1 MEERA
6 RVLVVDDEADTA
18 YMMKIVLE
26 HGGHRVLIAGSA
38 LEALDVI
45 MREEIDVVVTDLSM
59 KELDGIGLCA
69 RIRSARPGT
78 PVIIITAHANLDV
91 AIEAIRAGAYDF
103 VLKPVEAEKLSA
115 AVDRAADAR
124 SARTA
129 IEAAQSV
136 ASDGQSQN
144 VLGSS
149 AAIMRVQELVKR
161 IATSD
166 TSVLI
171 QGETGTGKELVA
183 RALHEAS
190 GARGAFIALN
200 SAAMPFN
207 LLESELFGH
216 ARGAFTDARTQR
228 SGLFLE
234 AENGTLFLDEI
245 GELPL
250 EVQPKLLRALQER
263 TVRPV
268 GSNAEIPFSARLV
281 VATNRNLEQDV
292 REKRF
297 REDLYYRI
305 NVIKVELPPLRER
318 GNDVIELAT
327 RFLLRQSERI
337 GKPRLKLGAD
347 AAQRLLEYPWP
358 GNVRELEN
366 CMEYAAVL
374 ARHHEVRITD
384 LPQKVRDY
392 RVVRVAPSNDVGEII
407 PIDEYER
414 RYVVNVIIQLGGNK
428 KRAAQRLG
436 MDRKTLYRK
445 LERWGVSANELSNK
459 RESAKVGVA
468 R

>member
-26 HGGHRVLIAGSA
+26 GGGHRVLVAGSA

-59 KELDGIGLCA
+59 KELDGIGLCS
-69 RIRSARPGT
+69 RVRSARPGT

-103 VLKPVEAEKLSA
+103 VLKPVEADKLSA

-124 SARTA
+124 STRAA
-129 IEAAQSV
+129 IEAASV
-136 ASDGQSQN
+136 VHEEGPAQN

-149 AAIMRVQELVKR
+149 AAITRVHELVKR

-190 GARGAFIALN
+190 GARGSFIALN
-200 SAAMPFN
+200 CAAMPFN

-318 GNDVIELAT
+318 GNDVIELAA
-327 RFLLRQSERI
+327 RFLARQSERI
-337 GKPRLKLGAD
+337 GKPPLKLGAD

-392 RVVRVAPSNDVGEII
+392 RVVRVTPSNDVGEII

-445 LERWGVSANELSNK
+445 LERWGVSPTELAGS
-459 RESAKVGVA
+459 KVGDA

>member
-6 RVLVVDDEADTA
+6 RVLVVDDEADSA
-18 YMMKIVLE
+18 FMMKMVLE
-26 HGGHRVLIAGSA
+26 HVGHQVVAVASPS
-38 LEALDVI
+38 EALDVI

-59 KELDGIGLCA
+59 KELDGIGLCT
-69 RIRSARPGT
+69 RVKSARPGT

-91 AIEAIRAGAYDF
+91 AIGAIRAGACDF
-103 VLKPVEAEKLSA
+103 VLKPVDAERLAA
-115 AVDRAADAR
+115 AVERAADER
-124 SARTA
+124 SARTT
-129 IEAAQSV
+129 IEELQGV
-136 ASDGQSQN
+136 ASGPSQN

-149 AAIMRVQELVKR
+149 AAMMRVQELVAR
-161 IATSD
+161 IAATD

-190 GARGAFIALN
+190 GTRGRFVALN
-200 SAAMPFN
+200 CAAMPFN

-216 ARGAFTDARTQR
+216 ARGAFTDARTGR

-268 GSNAEIPFSARLV
+268 GSNAETPFSARLV

-318 GNDVIELAT
+318 GTDVVRARRAVPRAARKDGGGTAAQALHAGGAEA
-327 RFLLRQSERI
+327 
-337 GKPRLKLGAD
+337 PRLPVAGERAR
-347 AAQRLLEYPWP
+347 A
-358 GNVRELEN
+358 RELHGVRGRAREAPRGAHRRS
-366 CMEYAAVL
+366 AA
-374 ARHHEVRITD
+374 EG
-384 LPQKVRDY
+384 P
-392 RVVRVAPSNDVGEII
+392 
-407 PIDEYER
+407 
-414 RYVVNVIIQLGGNK
+414 
-428 KRAAQRLG
+428 
-436 MDRKTLYRK
+436 
-445 LERWGVSANELSNK
+445 
-459 RESAKVGVA
+459 
-468 R
+468 

>member
-26 HGGHRVLIAGSA
+26 GGGHRVLVAGSA

-69 RIRSARPGT
+69 RVRSARPGT

-91 AIEAIRAGAYDF
+91 VIEAMRAGAYDF
-103 VLKPVEAEKLSA
+103 VLKPVEADKLAA
-115 AVDRAADAR
+115 AVDRAADER
-124 SARTA
+124 GARTA
-129 IEAAQSV
+129 LEAVQS
-136 ASDGQSQN
+136 AAEADGAQN

-149 AAIMRVQELVKR
+149 AAISRVHALVNR
-161 IATSD
+161 IAASD

-171 QGETGTGKELVA
+171 EGETGTGKELVA

-190 GARGAFIALN
+190 GARGSFIALN
-200 SAAMPFN
+200 CAAMPFN

-216 ARGAFTDARTQR
+216 ARGAFTDARTHR

-245 GELPL
+245 GELPI

-327 RFLLRQSERI
+327 CFLARQAERI
-337 GKPRLKLGAD
+337 GKPVLKLGAD

-384 LPQKVRDY
+384 LPQKVRDH
-392 RVVRVAPSNDVGEII
+392 RVVRVVPSNDIGEII

-445 LERWGVSANELSNK
+445 LERWGVSAGDL
-459 RESAKVGVA
+459 AKPKLGVA

>member
-1 MEERA
+1 
-6 RVLVVDDEADTA
+6 
-18 YMMKIVLE
+18 
-26 HGGHRVLIAGSA
+26 
-38 LEALDVI
+38 
-45 MREEIDVVVTDLSM
+45 
-59 KELDGIGLCA
+59 
-69 RIRSARPGT
+69 
-78 PVIIITAHANLDV
+78 
-91 AIEAIRAGAYDF
+91 
-103 VLKPVEAEKLSA
+103 
-115 AVDRAADAR
+115 
-124 SARTA
+124 
-129 IEAAQSV
+129 
-136 ASDGQSQN
+136 
-144 VLGSS
+144 
-149 AAIMRVQELVKR
+149 
-161 IATSD
+161 
-166 TSVLI
+166 
-171 QGETGTGKELVA
+171 
-183 RALHEAS
+183 
-190 GARGAFIALN
+190 
-200 SAAMPFN
+200 MPFN

-228 SGLFLE
+228 NGLFLE
-234 AENGTLFLDEI
+234 ADDGTLFLDEI

-268 GSNAEIPFSARLV
+268 GSNAEIPFNARLV

-305 NVIKVELPPLRER
+305 NVIKVELPALRER

-327 RFLLRQSERI
+327 RFLARQAERI
-337 GKPRLKLGAD
+337 GKPPLKLGPD

-384 LPQKVRDY
+384 LPQKVRDH
-392 RVVRVAPSNDVGEII
+392 RVVRVTPSNDVGEII

-445 LERWGVSANELSNK
+445 LERWGVSSNEL
-459 RESAKVGVA
+459 AGVDKVGVA

>member
-1 MEERA
+1 M
-6 RVLVVDDEADTA
+6 DDETDSAF
-18 YMMKIVLE
+18 MMKMVLE
-26 HGGHRVLIAGSA
+26 HVGHKVVAVASPG
-38 LEALDVI
+38 EALDVI

-59 KELDGIGLCA
+59 KELDGIGLCT
-69 RIRSARPGT
+69 RIKSARPGT

-91 AIEAIRAGAYDF
+91 AIEAIRAGAFDF
-103 VLKPVEAEKLSA
+103 VLKPFEAERLAA
-115 AVDRAADAR
+115 AVDRAADER
-124 SARTA
+124 TARTT
-129 IEAAQSV
+129 IEGLQAS
-136 ASDGQSQN
+136 ASDAPQN

-149 AAIMRVQELVKR
+149 AAMMRVQELVER
-161 IATSD
+161 IAATD

-183 RALHEAS
+183 RALHDAS
-190 GARGAFIALN
+190 GARGRFVALN
-200 SAAMPFN
+200 CAAMPFN

-228 SGLFLE
+228 NGLFLE
-234 AENGTLFLDEI
+234 AENGTIFLDEI

-305 NVIKVELPPLRER
+305 NVIKVELPALRER
-318 GNDVIELAT
+318 GTDVIELAA
-327 RFLLRQSERI
+327 RFLARQATRI
-337 GKPRLKLGAD
+337 GKPVLKLSTD
-347 AAQRLLEYPWP
+347 AAQRLLDYPWP

-384 LPQKVRDY
+384 LPQKVRDH
-392 RVVRVAPSNDVGEII
+392 RVVRVTPSNDIAEII
-407 PIDEYER
+407 PIDEYEK
-414 RYVVNVIIQLGGNK
+414 RYVVNVIVQLGGNK

-445 LERWGVSANELSNK
+445 LERWGVSSSQLAGQLAGGDK
-459 RESAKVGVA
+459 LGVA

>member
-26 HGGHRVLIAGSA
+26 GGGHRVLVAGSA
-38 LEALDVI
+38 MEALDVI

-78 PVIIITAHANLDV
+78 PVIIITAHANLEV

-115 AVDRAADAR
+115 AVDRAADERHAR
-124 SARTA
+124 AA
-129 IEAAQSV
+129 IEAAQSAAV
-136 ASDGQSQN
+136 EGAAHN

-149 AAIMRVQELVKR
+149 AAITRVHELVKR
-161 IATSD
+161 IAASD

-190 GARGAFIALN
+190 GARGSFIALN
-200 SAAMPFN
+200 CAAMPFN

-281 VATNRNLEQDV
+281 VATNRNLEDDV

-305 NVIKVELPPLRER
+305 NVIKVELPALRER

-327 RFLLRQSERI
+327 RFLLRQAERI
-337 GKPRLKLGAD
+337 GKPPLRLAAD

-384 LPQKVRDY
+384 LPQKVRDH
-392 RVVRVAPSNDVGEII
+392 RVIRLTPSNDVGEII

-445 LERWGVSANELSNK
+445 LERWGVSPGDLARS
-459 RESAKVGVA
+459 KVGVA

>member
-6 RVLVVDDEADTA
+6 RVLVVDDEADSA
-18 YMMKIVLE
+18 FMMKMLLE
-26 HGGHRVLIAGSA
+26 HVGHQVVAVASPT
-38 LEALDVI
+38 EALDVV

-59 KELDGIGLCA
+59 KELDGIGLCS
-69 RIRSARPGT
+69 RVKSARPGT
-78 PVIIITAHANLDV
+78 PVIIITAHANLDA

-103 VLKPVEAEKLSA
+103 VLKPVDADRLAA
-115 AVDRAADAR
+115 AVHRAADER
-124 SARTA
+124 SARTT
-129 IEAAQSV
+129 IEELQ
-136 ASDGQSQN
+136 ASASEKPQN

-149 AAIMRVQELVKR
+149 AAMMRVQELVGR
-161 IATSD
+161 IAATD

-190 GARGAFIALN
+190 GARGRFVALN
-200 SAAMPFN
+200 CAAMPFN

-250 EVQPKLLRALQER
+250 EVQPKLLRSLQER

-268 GSNAEIPFSARLV
+268 GSNAETPFSARLV

-318 GNDVIELAT
+318 GTDVIELAV
-327 RFLLRQSERI
+327 RFLERLASQTNQ
-337 GKPRLKLGAD
+337 PALKLSTP
-347 AAQRLLEYPWP
+347 AAQKLLDYPWP

-374 ARHHEVRITD
+374 ARHREVRIAD

-392 RVVRVAPSNDVGEII
+392 RVVRVAPPTDAAEII

-414 RYVVNVIIQLGGNK
+414 RYVVHVIMQLGGNK

-445 LERWGVSANELSNK
+445 LARWGVSSSDLA
-459 RESAKVGVA
+459 AGVA

>member
-18 YMMKIVLE
+18 FMMKIVLE
-26 HGGHRVLIAGSA
+26 HGGHRVLTAGSA
-38 LEALDVI
+38 MEALDVI

-69 RIRSARPGT
+69 RVRSARPGT

-91 AIEAIRAGAYDF
+91 AIEAMRAGAYDF
-103 VLKPVEAEKLSA
+103 VLKPVEAERLSA
-115 AVDRAADAR
+115 AVDRAAVER
-124 SARTA
+124 SARA
-129 IEAAQSV
+129 GIEAAQSA
-136 ASDGQSQN
+136 ASGPATN

-149 AAIMRVQELVKR
+149 AAITRVHELVRR

-190 GARGAFIALN
+190 GARGSFIALN
-200 SAAMPFN
+200 CAAMPFN

-228 SGLFLE
+228 HGLFLE

-305 NVIKVELPPLRER
+305 NVIKVDLPALRER
-318 GNDVIELAT
+318 GNDVIELAA
-327 RFLLRQSERI
+327 RFLARQAERI
-337 GKPRLKLGAD
+337 GKPPLKLGAD

-374 ARHHEVRITD
+374 ARHHEVRVTD
-384 LPQKVRDY
+384 LPQKVRDH
-392 RVVRVAPSNDVGEII
+392 RVVRVTPSNDIGEII

-445 LERWGVSANELSNK
+445 LERWGVSPSELAGG
-459 RESAKVGVA
+459 EALGVA

>member
-1 MEERA
+1 VNNQEGVANMGERA
-6 RVLVVDDEADTA
+6 RVLVVDDEQDSAL
-18 YMMKIVLE
+18 MMKMLLE
-26 HGGHRVLIAGSA
+26 HVGHTVMAVASPT
-38 LEALDVI
+38 EALDVI
-45 MREEIDVVVTDLSM
+45 MREEIDVVVTDLTM
-59 KELDGIGLCA
+59 KELDGIGLCS
-69 RIRSARPGT
+69 RIKSARPGT

-103 VLKPVEAEKLSA
+103 VLKPVDADRLAA
-115 AVDRAADAR
+115 AVDRAADER

-129 IEAAQSV
+129 IEDA
-136 ASDGQSQN
+136 ASDRHNPN

-149 AAIMRVQELVKR
+149 AAIMRVQELVTR
-161 IATSD
+161 IAATD

-190 GARGAFIALN
+190 GAHGRFVALN
-200 SAAMPFN
+200 CAAMPFN

-268 GSNAEIPFSARLV
+268 GSNAETPFSARLV

-318 GNDVIELAT
+318 GTDVIELAV
-327 RFLLRQSERI
+327 RFLERLATST
-337 GKPRLKLGAD
+337 GQPALKLSTP
-347 AAQRLLEYPWP
+347 AAQKLLDYPWP

-366 CMEYAAVL
+366 CMEYSAVL
-374 ARHHEVRITD
+374 ARHREVRIAD

-392 RVVRVAPSNDVGEII
+392 RVVRVAPPTDATEII

-414 RYVVNVIIQLGGNK
+414 RYVVHVIMQLGGNK

-445 LERWGVSANELSNK
+445 LARWGVSTSDLA
-459 RESAKVGVA
+459 AGVA

>member
-1 MEERA
+1 MEDRA
-6 RVLVVDDEADTA
+6 RVLVVDDETDSAF
-18 YMMKIVLE
+18 MMKMVLE
-26 HGGHRVLIAGSA
+26 HVGHKVVAVASPG
-38 LEALDVI
+38 EALDVI

-59 KELDGIGLCA
+59 KELDGIGLCT
-69 RIRSARPGT
+69 RIKSARPGT

-91 AIEAIRAGAYDF
+91 AIEAIRAGAFDF
-103 VLKPVEAEKLSA
+103 VLKPFEAERLAA
-115 AVDRAADAR
+115 AVDRAADER
-124 SARTA
+124 TARTT
-129 IEAAQSV
+129 IEGLQAS
-136 ASDGQSQN
+136 ASDAPQN

-149 AAIMRVQELVKR
+149 AAMMRVQELVER
-161 IATSD
+161 IAATD

-183 RALHEAS
+183 RALHDAS
-190 GARGAFIALN
+190 GARGRFVALN
-200 SAAMPFN
+200 CAAMPFN

-228 SGLFLE
+228 NGLFLE
-234 AENGTLFLDEI
+234 AENGTIFLDEI

-268 GSNAEIPFSARLV
+268 GSNAETPFSARLV

-318 GNDVIELAT
+318 GTDVIELAV
-327 RFLLRQSERI
+327 RFLERLAQT
-337 GKPRLKLGAD
+337 GGQPPLKLSTP
-347 AAQRLLEYPWP
+347 AAQKLLDYPWP

-366 CMEYAAVL
+366 CMEYSAVL
-374 ARHHEVRITD
+374 ARHREVRIAD

-392 RVVRVAPSNDVGEII
+392 RVVRVAPPADATEII

-414 RYVVNVIIQLGGNK
+414 RYVVHVIMQLGGNK

-445 LERWGVSANELSNK
+445 LARWGVSSSDLA
-459 RESAKVGVA
+459 AGVA